1 VLKRDIMLSCVTRKV
16 VDTSIYSVIP
26 DLVGMSRIIFMLC
39 KAAEAAEAAKAPS
52 ALPMIHFI
60 HFIVDSLN
68 DNGCRAS

>member
-1 VLKRDIMLSCVTRKV
+1 MLSCVTRKV

-39 KAAEAAEAAKAPS
+39 KAAKAPS